1 VWLGGLGFHGK
12 DSDWSGCVVPLTTDS
27 TSAYSFFSL
36 RPSHPPCITHINYSG
51 AGMVR
56 MLREIGNPA
65 QRRKKCEEFPS
76 AGIGRESSS
85 QQKLAKKERD
95 MLKVL

>member
-1 VWLGGLGFHGK
+1 
-12 DSDWSGCVVPLTTDS
+12 
-27 TSAYSFFSL
+27 
-36 RPSHPPCITHINYSG
+36 
-51 AGMVR
+51 MVR